1 MLKGKETVQ
10 ALNIICDQLIK
21 LSTALSVLVE
31 ILPPVPQ
38 VAVNIAASE
47 AVAQIG
53 IVKGSLQNLKSK
65 TNFLI

>member
-53 IVKGSLQNLKSK
+53 VVKGSLQNLKSK